1 MTLIGKHE
9 YTRQDITGTLRPI
22 PVWWDFL
29 LDGREP
35 TAEVAA
41 EIIGLREQQAIVL
54 DDTALDPADQLARSL
69 GLIGRATS
77 LLRASGTM
85 PSRRTGTVAHLA
97 RSNGGL
103 PKLAVERVEID
114 TGGVVGDRQGNR
126 KHHGRPWQAMCLWS
140 TEVIDAFAA
149 GGDPI
154 AAGAAGENITITGI
168 DWSIIQ
174 IGVRLR
180 AGTALLECSL
190 WALPCSDTAHCFHDR
205 DFNRMNHTRG
215 PVSRMYAWVIEPGEV
230 SVGDPVIV
238 EP

>member
-1 MTLIGKHE
+1 MTLIGERE
-9 YTRQDITGTLRPI
+9 YTRQDIAGTLHPI
-22 PVWWDFL
+22 PAWWDFL
-29 LDGREP
+29 LDGRETTP
-35 TAEVAA
+35 EMT
-41 EIIGLREQQAIVL
+41 GLRDQQTVVL
-54 DDTALDPADQLARSL
+54 DDATLDPADRLARSL
-69 GLIGRATS
+69 DLIGRATS
-77 LLRASGTM
+77 LLRASGVM

-97 RSNGGL
+97 RSDGGL

-114 TGGVVGDRQGNR
+114 ICGVVGDRQGQR

-168 DWSIIQ
+168 EWSIIQ
-174 IGVRLR
+174 TGVRIR

-205 DFNRMNHTRG
+205 DFNRMHHTRG
-215 PVSRMYAWVIEPGEV
+215 PVSRMYAWVIEPGIV